1 MTLRQMLVACLVI
14 GGVAQCASPGSLP
27 RPAPQSMDLASSRWA
42 GRDGKVLPFTKWS
55 GTSGQPKGVVI
66 CIHGLSGAA
75 SDFWPVGE
83 NLPSSGFE
91 VYGMQLRGQGNDP
104 DIERRGDI
112 RSRRQWLHDLEDFT
126 ALVKRHHRGVPVYW
140 YGESLGALIA
150 VHAAASGG
158 PRTMPQGIILS
169 SPVVELRENLQLGF
183 LKNFALRAM
192 LNFLPG
198 QRISLES
205 LGNSEV
211 QVTSQTTHR
220 GQMQHTAH
228 YVPSFTLRLFAEIE
242 QLIKNAP
249 KAAAELDIPVL
260 VLYTPHDPL
269 VSRESV
275 ERFTDGILSP
285 SKTKAFFEKSYHLIL
300 HDSERELALRTVK
313 NWLQNRGRALS
324 GPALS
329 RALTDK

>member
-1 MTLRQMLVACLVI
+1 MTVRQLIVAALVI
-14 GGVAQCASPGSLP
+14 GGVSQCAVPTSVP
-27 RPAPQSMDLASSRWA
+27 RPAPQTMDAAASLWA

-55 GTSGQPKGVVI
+55 GEKGPLKGVVI

-75 SDFWPVGE
+75 SDFWPIGDM
-83 NLPSSGFE
+83 LPSEGYA
-91 VYGMQLRGQGNDP
+91 VYGLQLRGQGNDP
-104 DIERRGDI
+104 DQRHRGDI
-112 RSRRQWLHDLEDFT
+112 RSRRQWIEDLQDFT
-126 ALVKRHHRGVPVYW
+126 QLVKRRHRGQPVYW

-150 VHAAASGG
+150 VHAAAAGN
-158 PRTMPQGIILS
+158 PRSAPNGIILS

-242 QLIKNAP
+242 QLIKQAP
-249 KAAAELDIPVL
+249 VAAQKLDVPVL

-269 VSRESV
+269 VSQEAV
-275 ERFTDGILSP
+275 ERFSRHILP
-285 SKTKAFFEKSYHLIL
+285 GRITRAFFSKSYHLIL
-300 HDSERELALRTVK
+300 HDIERDRALQTVN
-313 NWLQNRGRALS
+313 NWLS
-324 GPALS
+324 KGPAS
-329 RALTDK
+329 PVAGTK